1 MPCGELQKGFLKDGT
16 TLATPNPVKRSVTY
30 REVTVAI
37 GIVVAM
43 VIALT
48 LWVGFPD
55 KETIGN
61 QAGVE
66 FTLPTVKQIFENPQL
81 IFPKLSL

>member
-1 MPCGELQKGFLKDGT
+1 MK
-16 TLATPNPVKRSVTY
+16 ASVTY

-48 LWVGFPD
+48 LWVSFPD

-66 FTLPTVKQIFENPQL
+66 FNLPTVKQIFQNPHL
-81 IFPKLSL
+81 IFQK

>member
-1 MPCGELQKGFLKDGT
+1 MKI
-16 TLATPNPVKRSVTY
+16 SVTY

-37 GIVVAM
+37 GVVVAM

-55 KETIGN
+55 EETIGI
-61 QAGVE
+61 QAGAE
-66 FTLPTVKQIFENPQL
+66 FTLPTVRQVLENPQF
-81 IFPKLSL
+81 IFPIFSH

>member
-1 MPCGELQKGFLKDGT
+1 MKK
-16 TLATPNPVKRSVTY
+16 SITY

-55 KETIGN
+55 KETLSN
-61 QAGVE
+61 QAGAE